1 MGQTS
6 SITMP
11 SMVVIVGHVSAVDE
25 KVWFF
30 VFFYWQAYAGIIFT
44 QWSKNWFLPRDAMHK
59 RGICRHAVSVC
70 LSVCLSRSWVSPKWI
85 KLSSNFFHH
94 VAA

>member
-30 VFFYWQAYAGIIFT
+30 CIFYWQAYAGIIFT
-44 QWSKNWFLPRDAMHK
+44 QWSKNWFYRAMLC
-59 RGICRHAVSVC
+59 ISAVYAGTLC
-70 LSVCLSRSWVSPKWI
+70 LSVCPSVW
-85 KLSSNFFHH
+85 H
-94 VAA
+94 VREFRQNE